1 MLLHSFAFLPYGWF
15 CKLSGE
21 ERPWGSLPAFA
32 SGDVATRIPSITAG
46 HSLSPRSCARTAIG
60 RPCSLLS
67 PGWGAIRGF
76 HVPLAEVRRV
86 RCLLLIGKRMGHERA
101 WSKRCSHLHYHFGSS
116 VVATSACST
125 LRSLAQ
131 VQISSPYRLSSAH
144 PACGCQKGMLLTI
157 DTPHVAVLRCIVRVA
172 LDSDS
177 LIHPVTR
184 VVPSVSAGTTPT
196 SDFVSH
202 RPVVDRLTADAK
214 FRGNLGQFDPAS
226 EQQHTCG
233 PGPRVAMFVVHGQLL
248 QRLILGFGQ
257 FYDTLHR

>member
-1 MLLHSFAFLPYGWF
+1 M
-15 CKLSGE
+15 
-21 ERPWGSLPAFA
+21 
-32 SGDVATRIPSITAG
+32 
-46 HSLSPRSCARTAIG
+46 G

-67 PGWGAIRGF
+67 PMGAIRGF

-86 RCLLLIGKRMGHERA
+86 RCLLLIGRRVGHERA
-101 WSKRCSHLHYHFGSS
+101 WAKRCSRLRYRFGPG
-116 VVATSACST
+116 VLATSACST
-125 LRSLAQ
+125 LRSLS
-131 VQISSPYRLSSAH
+131 QIQMFSPYRLSSAH

-202 RPVVDRLTADAK
+202 RPVVDRLAAHAK
-214 FRGNLGQFDPAS
+214 LGGNLGQLDPAS
-226 EQQHTCG
+226 EQQHACG
-233 PGPRVAMFVVHGQLL
+233 PGASVAMLVIHGQLL

-257 FYDTLHR
+257 FYDTLHRYPGVMTTPKVNKIQTRLPATLNEA